1 MIKKIKLLLISTFA
15 LGLFALPALAVA
27 QTPDIKGN
35 LCGGA
40 SNLKFGPPG
49 DCAAN
54 ADETGLNQL
63 IAKIINIVSI
73 IVAIVAVIMIIVG
86 GFKYIASGGDSSK
99 VTGAKNTIL
108 YAVIGL
114 VIVAVAQFIV
124 KFVLGQSSTLVN

>member
-40 SNLKFGPPG
+40 SNLQFGAAG
-49 DCAAN
+49 NCAAN

-114 VIVAVAQFIV
+114 VIVAIAQFIV

>member
-27 QTPDIKGN
+27 QNANIKGN

-40 SNLKFGPPG
+40 SNLKFGPPS

-54 ADETGLNQL
+54 PDETGLNQL